1 MILSRREFPLTL
13 ESTPDLMP
21 VSARKP
27 WRALSAKR
35 AGFSFARFPESY
47 LSGNSMR
54 GNPMLPQMLEDRY
67 IQAGNLKTRYWALGD
82 KGSPVILIH
91 GLGASA
97 EIWMYNIEAL
107 ARQHR
112 VLVPDLPGFGRS
124 DQPGPSFS
132 PFDYTSFLDAF
143 MKALRIEKG
152 SLVGQS
158 LGGGIALHAA
168 LRLPQ
173 KVEKLV
179 LVDSAGLGTEVI
191 WTLKLMSLP
200 LAGEIL
206 CRPSRIGLRLFFKLA
221 VRDQNLITEDFIE
234 LYYQFL
240 SRPGF
245 QEFFLRILRQVVDL
259 RGAREEILNPIM
271 NHLQD
276 IAQPVLIVW
285 GEKDRVLPLKH
296 GFLGRE
302 RLPRARLQIMEGCGH
317 IPFFE
322 RAAEFNRLVFE
333 FLSE

>member
-1 MILSRREFPLTL
+1 
-13 ESTPDLMP
+13 
-21 VSARKP
+21 
-27 WRALSAKR
+27 
-35 AGFSFARFPESY
+35 
-47 LSGNSMR
+47 
-54 GNPMLPQMLEDRY
+54 MLAPRPEDRY

-107 ARQHR
+107 AGQHR

-124 DQPGPSFS
+124 DRPGPSFS

-168 LRLPQ
+168 LRFPQ

-179 LVDSAGLGTEVI
+179 LVDSAGLGKEVI

-200 LAGEIL
+200 LVGEVVS
-206 CRPSRIGLRLFFKLA
+206 RPSRIGLRIFFKLA
-221 VRDQNLITEDFIE
+221 VRDQSLITEDFIE

-245 QEFFLRILRQVVDL
+245 QEFFLRILRRIVDL
-259 RGAREEILNPIM
+259 RGAREEILNPIR

-276 IAQPVLIVW
+276 IDQPVLIVW
-285 GEKDRVLPLKH
+285 GEKDRVLPFKH
-296 GFLGRE
+296 GYWGRE
-302 RLPRARLQIMEGCGH
+302 KLPHARLQIMERCGH

-322 RAAEFNRLVFE
+322 RADEFNRLVLE

>member
-1 MILSRREFPLTL
+1 MILSRREFPLPL
-13 ESTPDLMP
+13 EIIPDLVP
-21 VSARKP
+21 VPARKP
-27 WRALSAKR
+27 WRPFSAKR
-35 AGFSFARFPESY
+35 SGFSFARIPESY
-47 LSGNSMR
+47 LSVHSMR
-54 GNPMLPQMLEDRY
+54 GDPMLPPWPEDRY

-97 EIWMYNIEAL
+97 DIWMYNVEAL
-107 ARQHR
+107 AKQHR
-112 VLVPDLPGFGRS
+112 VFAPDLPGFGRS

-168 LRLPQ
+168 LRFPQ

-179 LVDSAGLGTEVI
+179 LVDSAGLGKEVI

-206 CRPSRIGLRLFFKLA
+206 SRPSRTGLRLFFKLA
-221 VRDQNLITEDFIE
+221 VRDQGLISKDFLE
-234 LYYQFL
+234 LYYQFF

-245 QEFFLRILRQVVDL
+245 QEFFLRILRRVVDL
-259 RGAREEILNPIM
+259 RGAREEILNPIR

-296 GFLGRE
+296 GYLGRE
-302 RLPRARLQIMEGCGH
+302 KLPHARLQIMEGCGH

-322 RAAEFNRLVFE
+322 RADEFNRLVLE